1 VTERGIVIRRK
12 CMKTNQLSS
21 LIVLEGMGGSFL
33 RKMFVASLMLSLL
46 FASLPARA
54 ALAASASNGKPY
66 NTSEMQ
72 KEWGDKIQKVDY
84 NSNFYQRVRVYPA
97 DFEDLDELAIAHD
110 LLNNYG
116 VALRSAQRIVFNHS
130 GFDEKGKVTNE
141 KLADQS
147 LKDLSENLRLMRVYK
162 ERLDGLA
169 GNYRLLPLS
178 AVTSTTTQ

>member
-1 VTERGIVIRRK
+1 MNTYS
-12 CMKTNQLSS
+12 LSNIMVRNGAGS
-21 LIVLEGMGGSFL
+21 SFL
-33 RKMFVASLMLSLL
+33 RKLIVSFLMIALL

-54 ALAASASNGKPY
+54 ALAAPASDEKPF

-72 KEWGDKIQKVDY
+72 KEWDAKIQKVDN
-84 NSNFYQRVRVYPA
+84 NSIFYQRVRVYPA

-110 LLNNYG
+110 ILNNYG

-147 LKDLSENLRLMRVYK
+147 LKDLGENLRLMRVYK
-162 ERLDGLA
+162 QRLDALE
-169 GNYRLLPLS
+169 GNYRLLPMS
-178 AVTSTTTQ
+178 AVTSSTAQ